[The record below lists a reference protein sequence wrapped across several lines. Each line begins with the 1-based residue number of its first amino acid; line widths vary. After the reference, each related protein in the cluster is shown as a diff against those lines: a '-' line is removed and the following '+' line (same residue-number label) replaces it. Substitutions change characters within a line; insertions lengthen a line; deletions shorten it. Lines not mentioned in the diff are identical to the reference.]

1 MMQASGI
8 RRGSVLSR
16 IDKWSAFLY
25 IILIFLGWIN
35 IYAAVYSEENQSIF
49 DTSQQYGKQMIWI
62 LTSGILIL
70 FILLSDAR
78 IYQSIAFPT
87 YAVTLLLLVLVLI
100 VGKEVGGNKSWI
112 QLGSFTL
119 QPSEFAK
126 FGTALAMARYL
137 SLLNVDISK
146 WKYRLWP
153 LLIMGAPFLLILM
166 QPDTG
171 SALVFISFFLVFYR
185 EGLPGVYLF
194 LAFTA
199 AVSAVF
205 SLIYPPLYVIGAIAA
220 IAVLS
225 ILLLRK
231 NRKLVWGSLLIGL
244 FASAVSFGTDIMF
257 NEVLQPHQQSRI
269 QVLLGI
275 KDDPMG
281 AGYHTE
287 QSLIAIGSG
296 GLSGKGFLQGTQTK
310 LNYVPEQSTDYIF
323 CTVGEEWGFVG
334 SSVTIL
340 LFISLLGRL
349 VFLAERQ
356 KSKFSRIY
364 GYGVVS
370 ILFIHFAVNIA
381 MTIGLAPV
389 IGIPLPFF
397 SYGGSSLWG
406 FTVLLFIFL
415 RLDANRWSEL

>member
-1 MMQASGI
+1 MIESA
-8 RRGSVLSR
+8 RARGKNIFSR
-16 IDKWSAFLY
+16 IDLWTVLLY
-25 IILIFLGWIN
+25 FALVLLGWMN
-35 IYAAVYSEENQSIF
+35 IYAAVYSEEHQSIF
-49 DTSQQYGKQMIWI
+49 SISEEYGKQLIWI
-62 LTSGILIL
+62 ITSCILIL

-78 IYQSIAFPT
+78 LYQTIAFPT
-87 YAVTLLLLVLVLI
+87 YALTMLMLVLVL
-100 VGKEVGGNKSWI
+100 VAGKEVGGNKSWI
-112 QLGSFTL
+112 EIGSFTL

-137 SLLNVDISK
+137 SMLNVDLSK

-153 LLIMGAPFLLILM
+153 LLIMGLPLLLILA

-171 SALVFISFFLVFYR
+171 SALVFFSFFLVFYR
-185 EGLPGVYLF
+185 EGLPGMYLF
-194 LAFTA
+194 IALLAT
-199 AVSAVF
+199 VTVIF
-205 SLIYPPLYVIGAIAA
+205 SLIYPPIWVILTLSGLGVLSAFVVRKSRGAFWAA
-220 IAVLS
+220 IVLTLFS
-225 ILLLRK
+225 A
-231 NRKLVWGSLLIGL
+231 GL
-244 FASAVSFGTDIMF
+244 SYGTDVMF
-257 NEVLQPHQQSRI
+257 NKVLQPHQQSRI

-296 GLSGKGFLQGTQTK
+296 GFDGKGFLQGTQTK
-310 LNYVPEQSTDYIF
+310 LNYVPAQSTDYIF

-334 SSVTIL
+334 SSFTIL
-340 LFISLLGRL
+340 LFIVLMARL

-356 KSKFSRIY
+356 KSKFSRVY

-370 ILFIHFAVNIA
+370 IIFLHFAVNIA

-415 RLDANRWSEL
+415 RLDANRWMEL

>member
-1 MMQASGI
+1 MMDSTRG
-8 RRGSVLSR
+8 RRGSALSR
-16 IDKWSAFLY
+16 IDKWTVLLY
-25 IILIFLGWIN
+25 IVLVLLGWLN
-35 IYAAVYSEENQSIF
+35 IYAAVYSEDHQSIF
-49 DTSQQYGKQMIWI
+49 DTSQQYGKQLIWI
-62 LTSGILIL
+62 ITSGILIL

-78 IYQSIAFPT
+78 IYQTIAFPT
-87 YAVTLLLLVLVLI
+87 YAVTMILLVLVLL

-112 QLGSFTL
+112 AIGSFTL

-137 SLLNVDISK
+137 SLLNVNLSK
-146 WKYRLWP
+146 WKYRWWP
-153 LLIMGAPFLLILM
+153 LLIMGLPFLLILM

-171 SALVFISFFLVFYR
+171 SALVFIAFFLVFYR
-185 EGLPGVYLF
+185 EGLPGIYLF
-194 LAFTA
+194 LALVA
-199 AVSAVF
+199 AVSAIF
-205 SLIYPPLYVIGAIAA
+205 SLIYPPLYVMAIIGAIALL
-220 IAVLS
+220 AVFVVRRS
-225 ILLLRK
+225 K
-231 NRKLVWGSLLIGL
+231 KLVWTTLLIGA
-244 FASAVSFGTDIMF
+244 FGAAVSFGTNLMF

-269 QVLLGI
+269 QVLLGM

-281 AGYHTE
+281 VGYHTE

-296 GLSGKGFLQGTQTK
+296 GLTGKGFLQGTQTK

-334 SSVTIL
+334 SSLTIL
-340 LFISLLGRL
+340 LFIALLGRL

-370 ILFIHFAVNIA
+370 IIFIHFAVNIA